1 MAEDSQA
8 DYANVPSGKKRR
20 WTTTTQKILFL
31 LVGLNMLGLVV
42 QRWLIY
48 SLHEKMEVLSLCMSR
63 SVCQNL
69 SDPQQSVQQGVTTI
83 SPVGLNV
90 TESSEI
96 LDPTD
101 PDQQRPLAHLTGANI
116 MSAGG
121 NNINVLQWRHSG
133 GESLLSNMAYSNG
146 RLLVQKTG
154 YYYIYSK
161 VTVNAAQECS
171 PILHRVLSVTSVY
184 DKPIELMRSKSLHC
198 LENPEPAREDGE
210 NLWNSFLAGIF
221 DMQSGDE
228 IFVTVENSQVRPGN
242 TENLMGA
249 FMI

>member
-42 QRWLIY
+42 QRWLIH

-69 SDPQQSVQQGVTTI
+69 SDPCVTTI

-101 PDQQRPLAHLTGANI
+101 PVQQRPLAHLTGADS

-121 NNINVLQWRHSG
+121 NNISVLQWRNHG
-133 GESLLSNMAYSNG
+133 GESLLRNMAYSNG

-161 VTVNAAQECS
+161 VTVNAAEECS
-171 PILHRVLSVTSVY
+171 PILHKVLSIRSFY
-184 DKPIELMRSKSLHC
+184 DKPIELMKSKSFHC
-198 LENPEPAREDGE
+198 LRDQEPAREYGE

-221 DMQSGDE
+221 SMQRGDE
-228 IFVTVENSQVRPGN
+228 IFVTVENSQIRPGS